1 MLLHQHGFYPS
12 KMLHQMM
19 QSLTENLYM
28 MIKKVELQRTVQ
40 RNQAMEV
47 VDKCLKVQ
55 IKILIAKL
63 LKLFIMENR

>member
-1 MLLHQHGFYPS
+1 
-12 KMLHQMM
+12 MLHQMM

-55 IKILIAKL
+55 IKILITKL

>member
-12 KMLHQMM
+12 KMLLQMM

-55 IKILIAKL
+55 IKILITKL

>member
-19 QSLTENLYM
+19 QNLTENLYM
-28 MIKKVELQRTVQ
+28 MIKKVELQGTVQ
-40 RNQAMEV
+40 RNQAMEL

-55 IKILIAKL
+55 IKILVVKL
-63 LKLFIMENR
+63 LTLFIIENR

>member
-1 MLLHQHGFYPS
+1 MLLHQHGFYAS
-12 KMLHQMM
+12 KMLHQML

-40 RNQAMEV
+40 RNQAMEL

-55 IKILIAKL
+55 IKILIMKL
-63 LKLFIMENR
+63 LKLFIMQNR

>member
-1 MLLHQHGFYPS
+1 
-12 KMLHQMM
+12 MM

-55 IKILIAKL
+55 IKILIMKL